1 MMRTVVGLLAA
12 ALAVPAAAQS
22 TCAEDLDGGGMVTV
36 SSVEISLSAHLH
48 RSVRAAAGHG
58 SGSSVSDRRGE
69 CFDCIAGGGGV

>member
-36 SSVEISLSAHLH
+36 SSVEISLSAH
-48 RSVRAAAGHG
+48 RTGSNSRA
-58 SGSSVSDRRGE
+58 
-69 CFDCIAGGGGV
+69 